1 MEPVTSARGLAE
13 TDSWEGGEAAENQ
26 TDLLKHEWHHSRGTS
41 ARSVDSV
48 HNPGYTAQA
57 PVGLLP
63 TSATRGGGNATL
75 WGNKDEYTMFAN
87 PLDGRW
93 VRSPSGVGGGFT
105 VGGRHLCQPGFAY
118 NELRLNHQHGHC

>member
-48 HNPGYTAQA
+48 HNPGGT
-57 PVGLLP
+57 VGNVFLTGVLIDP
-63 TSATRGGGNATL
+63 PATVTFDIL
-75 WGNKDEYTMFAN
+75 
-87 PLDGRW
+87 
-93 VRSPSGVGGGFT
+93 GFT
-105 VGGRHLCQPGFAY
+105 NLGPNEFLTTPEPSSFA
-118 NELRLNHQHGHC
+118 LIAFAGVALIWMARKRLAS